1 MSKESFSIALID
13 ADLLCN
19 KKQRFPNLA
28 LMKLSSYWKLK
39 NSRNAV
45 TLITEYSELFYDLNT
60 WLEYQKYT
68 EDGLKSLKKKS
79 LFTVKKDFSHDYINT
94 KNIKFDKI
102 IISKVFTFSK
112 FDENFLNILDES
124 GNNIVEYEGTGFYYD
139 KAPALDECIEHC
151 FPDYHLYDSWVQK
164 MLNTGSTVFV
174 PFHIMENQ
182 SMKNFGFLI

>member
-1 MSKESFSIALID
+1 M
-13 ADLLCN
+13 
-19 KKQRFPNLA
+19 
-28 LMKLSSYWKLK
+28 
-39 NSRNAV
+39 
-45 TLITEYSELFYDLNT
+45 
-60 WLEYQKYT
+60 
-68 EDGLKSLKKKS
+68 KKKS

-151 FPDYHLYDSWVQK
+151 FPDYHYMIHGCIYKYCCMV
-164 MLNTGSTVFV
+164 
-174 PFHIMENQ
+174 
-182 SMKNFGFLI
+182 